1 MEYLTVNLPSGKPC
15 SVLIER
21 KKMKTCR
28 LKVYPNE
35 RITLSLPEGVDNDW
49 TAQFLREKSSW
60 IEKKL
65 DCFKHTSGYAATGEI
80 RTGHSIAMYGN
91 DLLFSVVQSD
101 KDHVSREGKKIN
113 ICSVDVNDQ
122 EHLLNIFQR
131 WWKKQSLELL
141 RQRVDAWYPIIEK
154 YGIEKPKVHI
164 RKMSTLWGSCSV
176 GRGIVTFN
184 FYLTKAKVAYID
196 YVVLHEL
203 THFLYPNHSKQ
214 FYAFLSNY
222 MPDWKDRK
230 RILDQQVVHGL

>member
-1 MEYLTVNLPSGKPC
+1 MEYLSVMLPSGKPC

-28 LKVYPNE
+28 LKVYPDE
-35 RITLSLPEGVDNDW
+35 SVTLSLPGNADNEW
-49 TAQFLREKSSW
+49 AMQFLLEKSAW

-65 DCFKHTSGYAATGEI
+65 EGFKQTAGYAATGEI
-80 RTGHSIAMYGN
+80 RNGYSITMYGN
-91 DLLFSVVQSD
+91 DLVFSVVQGD
-101 KDHVSREGKKIN
+101 KDHVFQEGKKIN
-113 ICSVDVNDQ
+113 ICTMDINDQ
-122 EHLLNIFQR
+122 DHLEKVFQR

-141 RQRVDAWYPIIEK
+141 RQRVDGWYPIVEK
-154 YGIEKPKVHI
+154 YGIAKPKVYI
-164 RKMSTLWGSCSV
+164 RKMSTLWGSCSAK
-176 GRGIVTFN
+176 RGIITFN
-184 FYLTKAKVAYID
+184 FYLTKAKVACID

-230 RILDQQVVHGL
+230 VILDRQVVHGL